1 MALNPR
7 ERMLA
12 LITGSVVAFGAV
24 MLGYN
29 FVQSMF
35 DERKT
40 QKETIERE
48 IADKNTTIA
57 RGAKARKKLIEWQ
70 QRSLPT
76 DLVLARSMYTN
87 WLAGLAERTRL
98 AKADVTLGAD
108 VPKPGI
114 YVKIPVTVRGQGTMD
129 QVVQFLFD
137 FYQADHLHCIR
148 QMTLTPL
155 ATNDAA
161 AMPGPNASPPS
172 GDQPPSGPPG
182 TQPGGPQ
189 PGAMPPAG
197 PRLGAFGAFAG
208 RGGFGG
214 PGAFGGM
221 GRGGPRTDGQRYEL
235 VLAVEA
241 LALPNGDRRDQLSD
255 AKADRLAFKEF
266 DDYRKTITERNFF
279 SPYQPPAV
287 ESDPAADTF
296 ITAVVKDQG
305 KMHVWINVR
314 STGKTLK
321 LHEGESFDL
330 GKEKAT
336 VTRINT
342 HSVEIEVAGRQ
353 RTVTLG
359 KSLAEERGRWGGGFN
374 RRGGFPSG
382 GTFNGP

>member
-1 MALNPR
+1 MALKPR

-12 LITGSVVAFGAV
+12 LVTSLVVAFAALLFGW
-24 MLGYN
+24 N
-29 FVQSMF
+29 FVQSLF
-35 DERKT
+35 DERNT
-40 QKETIERE
+40 QLASLERE
-48 IADKNTTIA
+48 ISDKNA
-57 RGAKARKKLIEWQ
+57 MELRGKKASKKLIEWQ
-70 QRSLPT
+70 NRSLPT

-148 QMTLTPL
+148 QLTLTPL
-155 ATNDAA
+155 ATSDVTPT
-161 AMPGPNASPPS
+161 PGGANAGPPPS
-172 GDQPPSGPPG
+172 GGQPQGGQPGP
-182 TQPGGPQ
+182 QPGGPQ
-189 PGAMPPAG
+189 PGSTLPGAS
-197 PRLGAFGAFAG
+197 PRPGGFAG

-214 PGAFGGM
+214 FGGFGGM
-221 GRGGPRTDGQRYEL
+221 GRGGPRTEGQRFEL

-296 ITAVVKDQG
+296 ITAVVKDEG
-305 KMHVWINVR
+305 KLQVWVNVR

-321 LHEGESFDL
+321 VHEGETFDL

-336 VTRINT
+336 VTHINT
-342 HSVEIEVAGRQ
+342 HSVEIDVAGRQ
-353 RTVTLG
+353 RTITLG
-359 KSLAEERGRWGGGFN
+359 KSLAEERGRWGGGMG
-374 RRGGFPSG
+374 RRGGFPG
-382 GTFNGP
+382 GGGFGGP